1 MRSLATTSGELEQ
14 LPSLALE
21 NDFWETNVGE
31 FPEVTATAGGVAA
44 TVGSSSDCWKLRGVT
59 GKARNI

>member
-1 MRSLATTSGELEQ
+1 MTSGELEQ
-14 LPSLALE
+14 LPSLAME

-44 TVGSSSDCWKLRGVT
+44 TVGSSGDCWKLRGVT